1 MYTLRILSKKIR
13 ISILIIFFLGTVSHF
28 IYDLTGQLLIVGC
41 LFPINESIW
50 EHLKLLLIP
59 MIAWWS
65 IFYVRYSHKYNL
77 NIDKWF
83 SSSLV
88 ALITSMYIQLSTFY
102 IYTGAFNIE
111 YLIIDI
117 LIFLLAVTLG
127 QYMGLHFYKYGKE
140 HNYKICILVI
150 LLIIILFIFMT
161 FYPPHLPLFLD
172 MKSGGYGL

>member
-1 MYTLRILSKKIR
+1 MDTSKIR
-13 ISILIIFFLGTVSHF
+13 SYQIISSIFAC
-28 IYDLTGQLLIVGC
+28 IVGT
-41 LFPINESIW
+41 LLHFTYEFFGENIFVATFSAINESVW